1 MNHTEDNKGLHI
13 CALYIMWIF
22 SIEHKNDASASIF
35 LFQGL
40 PPEPKKTEPGK
51 PDLSSLN
58 SWITRQHNALA
69 YIELIDVKSDN

>member
-1 MNHTEDNKGLHI
+1 
-13 CALYIMWIF
+13 MWIF

-51 PDLSSLN
+51 PDLSSRN
-58 SWITRQHNALA
+58 S
-69 YIELIDVKSDN
+69 